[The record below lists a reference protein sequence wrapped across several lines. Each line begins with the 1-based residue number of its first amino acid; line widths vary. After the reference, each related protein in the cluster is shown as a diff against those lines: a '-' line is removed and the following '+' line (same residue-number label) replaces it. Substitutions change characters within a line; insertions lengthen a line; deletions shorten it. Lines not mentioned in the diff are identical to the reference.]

1 MLPANLRCAAL
12 QRTGDEWLNIRRES
26 ELEMHLEVYAS
37 DSSNVDRIAGRATLL
52 RNMYQDLVSLRIDAT
67 RLTDWDAALWT
78 RSRVKGGTKTA
89 GALARTTLQLAGMS
103 HWACSAEWTL
113 TAELAARSAG
123 ASTVVSTRRS
133 EAHRVR
139 PHSVTSVCGV
149 YSCSSLLDPAPN
161 AKFGPIGD
169 AVMCTACFGRT

>member
-1 MLPANLRCAAL
+1 MTVMQA
-12 QRTGDEWLNIRRES
+12 
-26 ELEMHLEVYAS
+26 
-37 DSSNVDRIAGRATLL
+37 IA
-52 RNMYQDLVSLRIDAT
+52 
-67 RLTDWDAALWT
+67 
-78 RSRVKGGTKTA
+78 KPKTA
-89 GALARTTLQLAGMS
+89 HLGTAIRYIVLPTTVNV
-103 HWACSAEWTL
+103 
-113 TAELAARSAG
+113 AARSAG